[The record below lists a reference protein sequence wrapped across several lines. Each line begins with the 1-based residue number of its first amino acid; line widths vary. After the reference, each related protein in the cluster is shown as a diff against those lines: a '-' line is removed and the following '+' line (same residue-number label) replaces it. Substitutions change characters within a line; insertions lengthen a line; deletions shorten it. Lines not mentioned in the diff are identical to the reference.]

1 MNRFARFLV
10 LALAAFLTIG
20 MLAAPLGST
29 AHAADEPAHAA
40 DGHGGHGDAEHQ
52 GPIPTVMQGL
62 APAIT
67 ALIAFGI
74 VLGVIYVAIWPKM
87 AKGLDERA
95 NKIKDE
101 IAAAERARKQAADAL
116 DEYEKNLAEA
126 RAEAKAM
133 LEQTK
138 AEQAELAA
146 SLKAKADKELTE
158 LRDRARQDIE
168 SAKRAAVNELYA
180 ESVTLASNIAGK
192 ILQREVS
199 AGDQQRLVEESLA
212 EMKASN

>member
-1 MNRFARFLV
+1 MTVPFMQAYTELLIQTCHRRGAFAMGGMSAFIPNRREPEV
-10 LALAAFLTIG
+10 TERALAAVRADKRREASDGCDGTWV
-20 MLAAPLGST
+20 
-29 AHAADEPAHAA
+29 AHPDLVPV
-40 DGHGGHGDAEHQ
+40 
-52 GPIPTVMQGL
+52 VME
-62 APAIT
+62 I
-67 ALIAFGI
+67 F
-74 VLGVIYVAIWPKM
+74 
-87 AKGLDERA
+87 
-95 NKIKDE
+95 DE

-168 SAKRAAVNELYA
+168 AAKRAAVNEIYA
-180 ESVTLASNIAGK
+180 ESVALASNIAGK

-212 EMKASN
+212 EMQGQA

>member
-1 MNRFARFLV
+1 MNRFARMLV
-10 LALAAFLTIG
+10 LALAAFLVLG

-29 AHAADEPAHAA
+29 ALAADDPAAA
-40 DGHGGHGDAEHQ
+40 GYGDAEHQ
-52 GPIPTVMQGL
+52 GPIPTQYQGL

-67 ALIAFGI
+67 AIIAFGI
-74 VLGVIYVAIWPKM
+74 VLGVIYVVIWPKM
-87 AKGLDERA
+87 SKGLDERA

-126 RAEAKAM
+126 RAEAKQM

-168 SAKRAAVNELYA
+168 AAKRAAVNELYA

>member
-10 LALAAFLTIG
+10 LALAAFLTLG
-20 MLAAPLGST
+20 LLAAPLGAT
-29 AHAADEPAHAA
+29 AHAADDPAAY
-40 DGHGGHGDAEHQ
+40 GDSEHQ
-52 GPIPTVMQGL
+52 GPIATVKQGL

-67 ALIAFGI
+67 ALIAFAV
-74 VLGVIYVAIWPKM
+74 VLAVIYVAIWPKM

-138 AEQAELAA
+138 AEQTELAA
-146 SLKAKADKELTE
+146 QLRAKADKELTE